1 LDVLWIFLMET
12 HNRPDPHPVDPPEKQ
27 AELKRVLDSKYFTKA
42 PRRKL
47 FLEFI
52 SDRAS
57 KGEGEKLN
65 EYLIGV
71 EVYERGSDFDPQQ
84 DPIVRVQA
92 YEIRR
97 ALKTYY
103 ENEGRNSPLRLELPL
118 GQYAPLFSRVKAEG
132 GGSPAPAIGEESF
145 AKAAGQESA
154 RWRVILPVCL
164 GLACV
169 VLGYLFVRERA
180 ISRRLPAAGTVLP
193 ETEEWFWKP
202 FLSSGSQPLVVV
214 SSTPALRLA
223 TGHESTQTLKE
234 ACAIPKSKL
243 SRFRDTP
250 HFQELESFAF
260 VPSTTDYTGMGE
272 ALGLVS
278 LSRLFA
284 SQGAMI
290 RVKPSRLADYTE
302 IQGGNTIMLGG
313 ANRWTNRS
321 LFNPQEFSA
330 SLSEGVITN
339 DRPRPGEESVY
350 APKFDP
356 VTGGLVRDYAL
367 VVMQPNRNEEE
378 RLLRLDGIFT
388 QGTEAAAE
396 YVTNPESLAELR
408 KALLAAS
415 SNKKNIPRFFEALL
429 SVPVENFVPG
439 GASLVTVKVIPE

>member
-1 LDVLWIFLMET
+1 MET
-12 HNRPDPHPVDPPEKQ
+12 HNRPEPDPVEPPEKQ

-57 KGEGEKLN
+57 KGEGDKLN

-132 GGSPAPAIGEESF
+132 GGSPTPAIGEESF
-145 AKAAGQESA
+145 AKAAGQGSA

-169 VLGYLFVRERA
+169 VLGYLFVRERV
-180 ISRRLPAAGTVLP
+180 ISRRLPAAGAVLP

-214 SSTPALRLA
+214 PTCAVLRLVTEEGDSA
-223 TGHESTQTLKE
+223 RTLE
-234 ACAIPKSKL
+234 EGYTIPKSKL
-243 SRFRDTP
+243 PAFNDTP
-250 HFQELESFAF
+250 HFRSLASYTFA
-260 VPSTTDYTGMGE
+260 PTTTDYTGIGE
-272 ALGLVS
+272 ALGLVT
-278 LSRLFA
+278 LLRLFA
-284 SQGAMI
+284 SQGEMI
-290 RVKPSRLADYTE
+290 QVKPSRLVDYRE
-302 IQGGNTIMLGG
+302 IQGANTIMLGG
-313 ANRWTNRS
+313 NQWTSRV
-321 LFNPQEFSA
+321 LFNPQGFSIQEG
-330 SLSEGVITN
+330 EGVIRN
-339 DRPRPGEESVY
+339 NHPLPGEQPKY
-350 APKFDP
+350 AAKFDP
-356 VTGGLVRDYAL
+356 ISNSMVRDYAL
-367 VVMQPNRNEEE
+367 ILMEPNHTKEE
-378 RLLRLDGIFT
+378 RLLSLNGLNT

-415 SNKKNIPRFFEALL
+415 SDKKRIPPFFEALL

-439 GASLVTVKVIPE
+439 GASLVTVKVIQE